1 MTKYR
6 LNNETR
12 LWRWQDGSTPCTT
25 PLRQMIAVKDF
36 NDVTSGTKGGWVED
50 EHALAQDGD
59 CWVYDENSV
68 VFAGARISGN
78 ARLTQPRSQLTHRR
92 AYVHGILKVFSRRR
106 RHTR

>member
-6 LNNETR
+6 LGNETR

-25 PLRQMIAVKDF
+25 LLRQIIAAKDF

-50 EHALAQDGD
+50 EHALARDGD

-68 VFAGARISGN
+68 VFAGADIRQ
-78 ARLTQPRSQLTHRR
+78 RPPHPTLHRKPPRT
-92 AYVHGILKVFSRRR
+92 RRR
-106 RHTR
+106 QQLA